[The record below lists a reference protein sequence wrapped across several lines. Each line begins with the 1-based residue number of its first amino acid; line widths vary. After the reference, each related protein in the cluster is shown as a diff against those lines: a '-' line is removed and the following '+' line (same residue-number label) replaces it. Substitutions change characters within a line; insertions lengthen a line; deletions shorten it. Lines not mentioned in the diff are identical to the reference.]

1 MTPISPEFILVA
13 VACGVGCA
21 VGTWKAARHKARV
34 VEYAFLVRE
43 YEPDEGTIMDGAAAF
58 EQLTFD
64 QALEKRN
71 AVLDDVADRNA
82 SWLRQA
88 AAEMARIADGAEG
101 TGEHFRKVLLD
112 RGVPAPQRPHAW
124 GALINTMTKRGVL
137 VRTGERRPM
146 LDPKAHGRSTDVYVK
161 RTPAEIAA

>member
-1 MTPISPEFILVA
+1 MNPEFIMVA
-13 VACGVGCA
+13 IACGTGCGVA
-21 VGTWKAARHKARV
+21 TYLAARRNLRHV
-34 VEYAFLVRE
+34 DYAFEVVRE

-137 VRTGERRPM
+137 VRTGDRRPM